1 MRSIVKFA
9 FLNKEEKM
17 TTMKR
22 FDLLKFFL
30 FLLFSFMNLSILGVE
45 DPGGL
50 YFVSRYIGKF
60 SRFVAKD
67 KFMEYFRDV
76 YQEEEVFIYGPK
88 AGNYD
93 FSVLKGKKLKCFA
106 AFVDKKSKFEVD
118 MLKDMPLEILDL
130 SFVAPRKLSELQPL
144 FTSSL
149 KELYLSRVILDEP
162 SLLSSLQLETL
173 VLDGLTYS
181 DDIMTNIAQM
191 KSLKRLGLRFYYK
204 DKSDGLWKW
213 RNDIPFVILNNL
225 SLTALNLEYVTP
237 TILYFLEKQKQ
248 LRILKINV
256 GPQFSIRYLL
266 SSIAGREFDFLA
278 MNWLSK
284 PDQRKLKDLLREY
297 HVKAK
302 VLFVNGKQVI
312 PENDNEEKRLE
323 QVKSAGIE

>member
-1 MRSIVKFA
+1 
-9 FLNKEEKM
+9 
-17 TTMKR
+17 MKQ
-22 FDLLKFFL
+22 FDLLKIFL
-30 FLLFSFMNLSILGVE
+30 FILFSFMNLSIFGVE
-45 DPGGL
+45 APSDL
-50 YFVSRYIGKF
+50 YFVSRYTP
-60 SRFVAKD
+60 RFVAKD
-67 KFMEYFRDV
+67 KFMKYFRNV
-76 YQEEEVFIYGPK
+76 YQEEEVFIHGYK

-106 AFVDKKSKFEVD
+106 AFVGKKSKFEVD
-118 MLKDMPLEILDL
+118 MLKDMPLEVLNL
-130 SFVAPRKLSELQPL
+130 SFSIPGKLSELQPL
-144 FTSSL
+144 LTPSL

-162 SLLSSLQLETL
+162 SLLSSLKLETL
-173 VLDGLTYS
+173 VLDGLTYN
-181 DDIMTNIAQM
+181 DDIMMIIAQM
-191 KSLKRLGLRFYYK
+191 KSLERLGLRFYYK
-204 DKSDGLWKW
+204 DKSDGLWRW
-213 RNDIPFVILNNL
+213 RTDIPFAILNNL

-312 PENDNEEKRLE
+312 PENDNEKQRLE
-323 QVKSAGIE
+323 QAKSAGI

>member
-225 SLTALNLEYVTP
+225 SLTALNLGYVTP

-256 GPQFSIRYLL
+256 GPQFSIRNLL

-278 MNWLSK
+278 MDWLSK
-284 PDQRKLKDLLREY
+284 PDQRKLKDLLKEY

-302 VLFVNGKQVI
+302 VLFVDGKQVI
-312 PENDNEEKRLE
+312 PENDNKEKRLGQTE
-323 QVKSAGIE
+323 SAGI

>member
-1 MRSIVKFA
+1 
-9 FLNKEEKM
+9 
-17 TTMKR
+17 MKR

>member
-1 MRSIVKFA
+1 
-9 FLNKEEKM
+9 
-17 TTMKR
+17 MKR

-118 MLKDMPLEILDL
+118 MLKAMPLEILDL

>member
-1 MRSIVKFA
+1 
-9 FLNKEEKM
+9 
-17 TTMKR
+17 MKR

-225 SLTALNLEYVTP
+225 SLTALYLEYVTP

-256 GPQFSIRYLL
+256 GPQFSIRNLL

-278 MNWLSK
+278 MDWLSK
-284 PDQRKLKDLLREY
+284 PDQRKLKDLLKEY

-302 VLFVNGKQVI
+302 VLFVDGKQVI
-312 PENDNEEKRLE
+312 PENDNKEKRLGQTE
-323 QVKSAGIE
+323 SAGI

>member
-1 MRSIVKFA
+1 
-9 FLNKEEKM
+9 
-17 TTMKR
+17 MKR

-60 SRFVAKD
+60 PRFVAKD
-67 KFMEYFRDV
+67 KFMEYFRNV

-225 SLTALNLEYVTP
+225 SLTALNLGYVTP

>member
-67 KFMEYFRDV
+67 KFMEYFRNV
-76 YQEEEVFIYGPK
+76 YQEEEVFIRGYK

-93 FSVLKGKKLKCFA
+93 FSVLKGKKLKCFV

-225 SLTALNLEYVTP
+225 SLTALNLGYVTP

-256 GPQFSIRYLL
+256 GPQFSIRNLL

-278 MNWLSK
+278 MDWLSK
-284 PDQRKLKDLLREY
+284 PDQRKLKDLLKEY

-302 VLFVNGKQVI
+302 VLFVDGKQVI
-312 PENDNEEKRLE
+312 PENDNKEKRLGQTE
-323 QVKSAGIE
+323 SAGI

>member
-1 MRSIVKFA
+1 MQSIIKFT
-9 FLNKEEKM
+9 FLNKEEEV
-17 TTMKR
+17 TTMKQ
-22 FDLLKFFL
+22 FDLLKIFL
-30 FLLFSFMNLSILGVE
+30 FILFSFMNLSIFGVE
-45 DPGGL
+45 APSDL
-50 YFVSRYIGKF
+50 YFVSRYTP
-60 SRFVAKD
+60 RFVAKD
-67 KFMEYFRDV
+67 KFMKYFRNV
-76 YQEEEVFIYGPK
+76 YQEEEVFIHGYK

-118 MLKDMPLEILDL
+118 MLKDMPLEVLNL
-130 SFVAPRKLSELQPL
+130 SFSIPGKLSELQPL
-144 FTSSL
+144 LTPSL

-162 SLLSSLQLETL
+162 SLLSSLKLETL

-181 DDIMTNIAQM
+181 DDIMMVIAQM
-191 KSLKRLGLRFYYK
+191 KNLKRLWLRFHYE
-204 DKSDGLWKW
+204 DKFNESWRS
-213 RNDIPFVILNNL
+213 RNDIPFAILNNL

-312 PENDNEEKRLE
+312 PENDNEKQRLE
-323 QVKSAGIE
+323 QAKSAGI

>member
-1 MRSIVKFA
+1 
-9 FLNKEEKM
+9 M
-17 TTMKR
+17 TIMKR

-30 FLLFSFMNLSILGVE
+30 FFLFSFMNLSILGID
-45 DPGGL
+45 DPRDL
-50 YFVSRYIGKF
+50 YFVSQYHVGF
-60 SRFVAKD
+60 PRFAAND
-67 KFMEYFRDV
+67 EIMEHFRNV
-76 YQEEEVFIYGPK
+76 YQAEEIFLHDPK
-88 AGNYD
+88 ADRYD

-106 AFVDKKSKFEVD
+106 AVVGKKSKFEVD
-118 MLKDMPLEILDL
+118 MLKDMPLEVLNL
-130 SFVAPRKLSELQPL
+130 SFSIPGKLSELQPL
-144 FTSSL
+144 LTPSL

-162 SLLSSLQLETL
+162 SLLSSLKLETL

-181 DDIMTNIAQM
+181 DDIMMVIAQM
-191 KSLKRLGLRFYYK
+191 KNLKRLWLRFHYE
-204 DKSDGLWKW
+204 DKFNESWRS
-213 RNDIPFVILNNL
+213 RNDIPFAILNNL

-312 PENDNEEKRLE
+312 PENDNEKQRLE
-323 QVKSAGIE
+323 QAKSAGI

>member
-1 MRSIVKFA
+1 
-9 FLNKEEKM
+9 
-17 TTMKR
+17 MKR

-30 FLLFSFMNLSILGVE
+30 FFLFSFMNLSILGID
-45 DPGGL
+45 DPRDL
-50 YFVSRYIGKF
+50 YFVSQYHVGF
-60 SRFVAKD
+60 PRFAAND
-67 KFMEYFRDV
+67 EIMEHFRNV
-76 YQEEEVFIYGPK
+76 YQAEEIFLHDPK
-88 AGNYD
+88 ADRYD

-106 AFVDKKSKFEVD
+106 AVVGKKSKFEVD
-118 MLKDMPLEILDL
+118 MLKDMPLEVLNL
-130 SFVAPRKLSELQPL
+130 SFSIPGKLSELQPL
-144 FTSSL
+144 LTPSL

-162 SLLSSLQLETL
+162 SLLSSLKLETL

-181 DDIMTNIAQM
+181 DDIMMVIAQM
-191 KSLKRLGLRFYYK
+191 KNLKRLWLRFHYE
-204 DKSDGLWKW
+204 DKFNESWRS
-213 RNDIPFVILNNL
+213 RNDIPFAILNNL

-312 PENDNEEKRLE
+312 PENDNEKQRLE
-323 QVKSAGIE
+323 QAKSAGI

>member
-1 MRSIVKFA
+1 
-9 FLNKEEKM
+9 
-17 TTMKR
+17 MKR

-30 FLLFSFMNLSILGVE
+30 FLLFSFMNLSILGIE
-45 DPGGL
+45 DPGDL

-118 MLKDMPLEILDL
+118 MLKDMPLEILEL
-130 SFVAPRKLSELQPL
+130 SFAVPRKLSELQPL
-144 FTSSL
+144 LTPSL

-248 LRILKINV
+248 LRILRIYI
-256 GPQFSIRYLL
+256 GPQFSIRNLL

>member
-9 FLNKEEKM
+9 FLNKEEEV

-22 FDLLKFFL
+22 LDLLKFSL
-30 FLLFSFMNLSILGVE
+30 FFLFSFMNLSVLGVE
-45 DPGGL
+45 DPGDL
-50 YFVSRYIGKF
+50 YFVSRYMGKF
-60 SRFVAKD
+60 PRFVAKD
-67 KFMEYFRDV
+67 KFMEYFRNV
-76 YQEEEVFIYGPK
+76 YQAEEIFLHDPK
-88 AGNYD
+88 ADRYD

-130 SFVAPRKLSELQPL
+130 SFIAPRKLSELQPL

-162 SLLSSLQLETL
+162 SLLSSLKLETL
-173 VLDGLTYS
+173 VLDGLTYN
-181 DDIMTNIAQM
+181 DDIMMIIAQM
-191 KSLKRLGLRFYYK
+191 KSLERLGLRFYYK
-204 DKSDGLWKW
+204 DKSDGLWRW
-213 RNDIPFVILNNL
+213 RTDIPFAILNNL

-312 PENDNEEKRLE
+312 PENDNEKQRLE
-323 QVKSAGIE
+323 QAKSAGI

>member
-1 MRSIVKFA
+1 
-9 FLNKEEKM
+9 
-17 TTMKR
+17 MKR

-225 SLTALNLEYVTP
+225 SLTALNLGYVTP

-256 GPQFSIRYLL
+256 GPQFSIRNLL

-284 PDQRKLKDLLREY
+284 PDQRKLKDLLKEY

-302 VLFVNGKQVI
+302 VLFVDGKQVI
-312 PENDNEEKRLE
+312 PENDNKEKRLGQTE
-323 QVKSAGIE
+323 SAGI

>member
-1 MRSIVKFA
+1 MQSIIKFT
-9 FLNKEEKM
+9 FLNKEEEV
-17 TTMKR
+17 TTMKQ
-22 FDLLKFFL
+22 FDLLKIFL
-30 FLLFSFMNLSILGVE
+30 FILFSFMNLSIFGVE
-45 DPGGL
+45 APSDL
-50 YFVSRYIGKF
+50 YFVSRYTP
-60 SRFVAKD
+60 RFVAKD
-67 KFMEYFRDV
+67 KFMKYFRNV
-76 YQEEEVFIYGPK
+76 YQEEEVFIHGYK

-130 SFVAPRKLSELQPL
+130 SFIAPRKLSELQPL

-162 SLLSSLQLETL
+162 SLLSSLKLETL

-181 DDIMTNIAQM
+181 DDIMMVIAQM
-191 KSLKRLGLRFYYK
+191 KNLKRLWLRFHYE
-204 DKSDGLWKW
+204 DKFNESWRS
-213 RNDIPFVILNNL
+213 RNDIPFAILNNL

-312 PENDNEEKRLE
+312 PEHSHPIGKEKVER
-323 QVKSAGIE
+323 

>member
-9 FLNKEEKM
+9 FLNKEEEV

-22 FDLLKFFL
+22 LDLLKFSL
-30 FLLFSFMNLSILGVE
+30 FFLFSFMNLSVLGVE
-45 DPGGL
+45 DPGDL
-50 YFVSRYIGKF
+50 YFVSRYMGKF
-60 SRFVAKD
+60 PRFVTKD
-67 KFMEYFRDV
+67 KFMEYFRNV

-118 MLKDMPLEILDL
+118 MLKDMPLEILEL
-130 SFVAPRKLSELQPL
+130 SFAVPRKLSELQPL
-144 FTSSL
+144 LTPSL

-162 SLLSSLQLETL
+162 SLLNSLQLETL

-191 KSLKRLGLRFYYK
+191 KSLKRLYLKFHYD
-204 DKSDGLWKW
+204 DKFNEFWRL

-248 LRILKINV
+248 LRILRIYI
-256 GPQFSIRYLL
+256 GPQFSIRNLL

-284 PDQRKLKDLLREY
+284 PDQRKLKDLLKEY

-302 VLFVNGKQVI
+302 VLFVDGKQVI
-312 PENDNEEKRLE
+312 PENDNKEKRLGQTE
-323 QVKSAGIE
+323 SAGI

>member
-60 SRFVAKD
+60 PRFVAKD
-67 KFMEYFRDV
+67 KFMEYFRNV
-76 YQEEEVFIYGPK
+76 YQEEEVFIRGYK

-118 MLKDMPLEILDL
+118 MLKDMPLEILEL
-130 SFVAPRKLSELQPL
+130 SFAVPRKLSELQPL
-144 FTSSL
+144 LTPSL

-256 GPQFSIRYLL
+256 GPQFSIRNLL

-278 MNWLSK
+278 MDWLSK
-284 PDQRKLKDLLREY
+284 PDQRKLKDLLKEY

-302 VLFVNGKQVI
+302 VLFVDGKQVI
-312 PENDNEEKRLE
+312 PENDNKEKRLGQTE
-323 QVKSAGIE
+323 SAGI

>member
-118 MLKDMPLEILDL
+118 MLKDMPLEILEL
-130 SFVAPRKLSELQPL
+130 SFAVPRKLSELQPL
-144 FTSSL
+144 LTPSL

-191 KSLKRLGLRFYYK
+191 KSLKRLYLKFHYD
-204 DKSDGLWKW
+204 DKFNEFWRL

-225 SLTALNLEYVTP
+225 SLTALNLGYVTP

-256 GPQFSIRYLL
+256 GPQFSIRNLL

-278 MNWLSK
+278 MDWLSK
-284 PDQRKLKDLLREY
+284 PDQRKLKDLLKEY

-302 VLFVNGKQVI
+302 VLFVDGKQVI
-312 PENDNEEKRLE
+312 PENDNKEKRLGQTE
-323 QVKSAGIE
+323 SAGI

>member
-1 MRSIVKFA
+1 
-9 FLNKEEKM
+9 M

-225 SLTALNLEYVTP
+225 SLTALNLGYVTP

>member
-1 MRSIVKFA
+1 M
-9 FLNKEEKM
+9 
-17 TTMKR
+17 
-22 FDLLKFFL
+22 
-30 FLLFSFMNLSILGVE
+30 
-45 DPGGL
+45 
-50 YFVSRYIGKF
+50 
-60 SRFVAKD
+60 
-67 KFMEYFRDV
+67 
-76 YQEEEVFIYGPK
+76 
-88 AGNYD
+88 
-93 FSVLKGKKLKCFA
+93 
-106 AFVDKKSKFEVD
+106 
-118 MLKDMPLEILDL
+118 
-130 SFVAPRKLSELQPL
+130 
-144 FTSSL
+144 
-149 KELYLSRVILDEP
+149 ILDEP

-225 SLTALNLEYVTP
+225 SLTALNLGYVTP

>member
-1 MRSIVKFA
+1 
-9 FLNKEEKM
+9 M

-67 KFMEYFRDV
+67 KFMEYFRNV
-76 YQEEEVFIYGPK
+76 YQEEEVFIRGYK

-93 FSVLKGKKLKCFA
+93 FSVLKGKKLKCFV

-225 SLTALNLEYVTP
+225 SLTALNLGYVTP

-256 GPQFSIRYLL
+256 GPQFSIRNLL

>member
-9 FLNKEEKM
+9 FLNKEEEV

-22 FDLLKFFL
+22 LDLLKFSL
-30 FLLFSFMNLSILGVE
+30 FFLFSFMNLSVLGVE
-45 DPGGL
+45 DPGDL
-50 YFVSRYIGKF
+50 YFVSQYTP
-60 SRFVAKD
+60 RFVAKD
-67 KFMEYFRDV
+67 KFMKYFRNV
-76 YQEEEVFIYGPK
+76 YQEEEVFIHGYK

-130 SFVAPRKLSELQPL
+130 SFIAPRKLSELQPL

-162 SLLSSLQLETL
+162 SLLSSLKLETL

-181 DDIMTNIAQM
+181 DDIMMVIAQM
-191 KSLKRLGLRFYYK
+191 KKLKRLWLRFHYE
-204 DKSDGLWKW
+204 DKFNESWRS
-213 RNDIPFVILNNL
+213 RNDIPFAILNNL

-256 GPQFSIRYLL
+256 GPQFSIRNLL

-278 MNWLSK
+278 MDWLSK

-312 PENDNEEKRLE
+312 PENDNEKQRLE
-323 QVKSAGIE
+323 QAKSAGI

>member
-1 MRSIVKFA
+1 
-9 FLNKEEKM
+9 
-17 TTMKR
+17 MKR

-225 SLTALNLEYVTP
+225 SLTALNLGYVTP

>member
-1 MRSIVKFA
+1 
-9 FLNKEEKM
+9 
-17 TTMKR
+17 MKR

-67 KFMEYFRDV
+67 KFMEYFRNV
-76 YQEEEVFIYGPK
+76 YQEEEVFIRGYK

-93 FSVLKGKKLKCFA
+93 FSVLKGKKLKCFV

-302 VLFVNGKQVI
+302 VLFVDGKQVI
-312 PENDNEEKRLE
+312 PENDNKEKRLGQTE
-323 QVKSAGIE
+323 SAGI

>member
-1 MRSIVKFA
+1 
-9 FLNKEEKM
+9 
-17 TTMKR
+17 MKQ
-22 FDLLKFFL
+22 FDLLKIFL
-30 FLLFSFMNLSILGVE
+30 FILFSFMNLSIFGVE
-45 DPGGL
+45 APSDL
-50 YFVSRYIGKF
+50 YFVSRYTP
-60 SRFVAKD
+60 RFVAKD
-67 KFMEYFRDV
+67 KFMKYFRNV
-76 YQEEEVFIYGPK
+76 YQAEEIFLHDPK
-88 AGNYD
+88 ADRYD

-106 AFVDKKSKFEVD
+106 AVVGKKSKFEVD
-118 MLKDMPLEILDL
+118 MLKDMPLEVLNL
-130 SFVAPRKLSELQPL
+130 SFSIPGKLSELQPL
-144 FTSSL
+144 LTPSL

-162 SLLSSLQLETL
+162 SLLSSLKLETL

-181 DDIMTNIAQM
+181 DDIMMVIAQM
-191 KSLKRLGLRFYYK
+191 KNLKRLWLRFHYE
-204 DKSDGLWKW
+204 DKFNESWRS
-213 RNDIPFVILNNL
+213 RNDIPFAILNNL

-312 PENDNEEKRLE
+312 PENDNEEKRTE
-323 QVKSAGIE
+323 QTKAVGIE